1 MDFIEVLPKVK
12 GVDTIMMVVNRMT
25 KYAHFIT
32 VSHPYKTKDI
42 ADLFINEIVRFYG
55 FLSSIVSDMDKV
67 FLSNFLVR
75 HI

>member
-1 MDFIEVLPKVK
+1 MK

-32 VSHPYKTKDI
+32 VSHPYTTKDI
-42 ADLFINEIVRFYG
+42 ANLFINEIVRLHG
-55 FLSSIVSDMDKV
+55 FLSSIVSNMDKV

-75 HI
+75 DI